1 MMNSCFLQRPLVGCL
16 VRSVAVLNI
25 LIFHRCQLPAD
36 RPGNSLHR
44 CNLCINEYKKL

>member
-44 CNLCINEYKKL
+44 CKLCINEYKKL